1 VSPKQKLF
9 FREVIKL
16 LEEKEYEY
24 ALEDAI
30 TDFVVPN
37 MVLQCTPEIIEKGG
51 VSIPLLLSKPG
62 AGKTAICQQKFNTMD
77 WTMLTIQP
85 ALKPIEEYGGI
96 PKFKWIKTKNIDG
109 ETDKVLGTIW
119 SKPEILVELDRLSLL
134 YELVVFFWDDIH
146 LCGPEH
152 LALMQECFTERTIRG
167 YKLPSNVAILLA
179 GNPSHKAGFRS
190 LSSAIINRCAR
201 LPVYS
206 NYDHWKGNFAIK
218 NNIHSSIV
226 SFLGHAMYSKY
237 FHEDEQIDDPWASPR
252 QWTRL
257 SNFLCSYEDYQE
269 KLMPINQILFY
280 ANGHVGKEAASQY
293 MRYYEIFSKFDVK
306 SIFENSKNFK
316 TPDDELDRYIFVFA
330 ALNYIVNKYNKKT
343 QDIINLQIVDIVTV
357 LLKSDESL
365 GLLLLKEIMT
375 VDSKSIKTKIKTID
389 IIDNLEK
396 TNPGLIKKIL
406 DDRKATD
413 EE

>member
-1 VSPKQKLF
+1 M
-9 FREVIKL
+9 

-24 ALEDAI
+24 ALGDCI
-30 TDFVVPN
+30 TDFVIPN
-37 MVLQCTPEIIEKGG
+37 MVLQCTPEVIEKGG

-62 AGKTAICQQKFNTMD
+62 AGKTSICYQKFNTLE
-77 WTMLTIQP
+77 WNMLAIQP

-96 PKFKWIKTKNIDG
+96 PKFKFIKLG
-109 ETDKVLGTIW
+109 EQEKVLGTIW
-119 SKPEILVELDRLSLL
+119 SIPEILVELHKMSTMFD
-134 YELVVFFWDDIH
+134 LVVFFWDDIH

-152 LALMQECFTERTIRG
+152 LALMQECFTERSIRG
-167 YKLPSNVAILLA
+167 YKLPANVAILLA

-190 LSSAIINRCAR
+190 LSSAIINRCVR

-206 NYDHWKGNFAIK
+206 NYDHWKANFAVK
-218 NNIHSSIV
+218 HGVHSSII

-237 FHEDEQIDDPWASPR
+237 FHEEEQVDDPWASPR

-257 SNFLCSYEDYQE
+257 SNFLCSYEDYQD
-269 KLMPINQILFY
+269 KLMPTNQLLFY
-280 ANGHVGKEAASQY
+280 ATGHVGKEAASQY
-293 MRYYEIFSKFDVK
+293 MRYYEIFSKFDVRF
-306 SIFENSKNFK
+306 IFDNSKTFR

-330 ALNYIVNKYNKKT
+330 ALNYIINKYNKKT
-343 QDIINLQIVDIVTV
+343 QDALNSQIVDVVGT

-365 GLLLLKEIMT
+365 GLLLLKEIIT
-375 VDSKSIKTKIKTID
+375 VDSKSVKTKIKTTV
-389 IIDNLEK
+389 IIDELEK

-413 EE
+413 DE

>member
-1 VSPKQKLF
+1 
-9 FREVIKL
+9 L

-24 ALEDAI
+24 ALEDCI

-37 MVLQCTPEIIEKGG
+37 MVLQCTPEVIEKGG

-62 AGKTAICQQKFNTMD
+62 AGKTSICNEKFNTLE
-77 WTMLTIQP
+77 WSMLTIQP

-96 PKFKWIKTKNIDG
+96 PKFKSVKIGDQ
-109 ETDKVLGTIW
+109 EKVLGTIW
-119 SKPEILVELDRLSLL
+119 SIPEVLVELHKMSAMF
-134 YELVVFFWDDIH
+134 ELVVFFWDDIH

-152 LALMQECFTERTIRG
+152 LALMQECFTERSIRG
-167 YKLPSNVAILLA
+167 YKLPPNIAILLA

-190 LSSAIINRCAR
+190 LSSAIINRCVR

-206 NYDHWKGNFAIK
+206 NYDHWKQNFAIK
-218 NNIHSSIV
+218 NSVHSSII

-257 SNFLCSYEDYQE
+257 SNFLCSYEDYQD
-269 KLMPINQILFY
+269 KLMPINQLLFY

-306 SIFENSKNFK
+306 SIFDDSKNFK

-343 QDIINLQIVDIVTV
+343 QDALNSQIVDIVTV

-375 VDSKSIKTKIKTID
+375 VDSKSIKTKIKTVD
-389 IIDNLEK
+389 IIDALNK

-413 EE
+413 DE